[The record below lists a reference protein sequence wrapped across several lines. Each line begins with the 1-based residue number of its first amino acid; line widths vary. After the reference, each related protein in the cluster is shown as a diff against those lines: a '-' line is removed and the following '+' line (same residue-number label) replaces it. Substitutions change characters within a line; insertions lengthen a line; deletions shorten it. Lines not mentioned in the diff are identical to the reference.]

1 MNFLYILEIV
11 NIRIVKSKLNAKE
24 RKNRKIYVKKK
35 KKMKMKIYYIK
46 NFWKKY
52 VL

>member
-11 NIRIVKSKLNAKE
+11 NIRIVKSKLNAKG

-46 NFWKKY
+46 NF
-52 VL
+52 